1 MTDNNTKRFITQTI
15 QVEAEVKDPL
25 FCEQDPITLES
36 LVDGGKTLS
45 IEVIDRSGNN
55 PAVVPLFIATEQL
68 QRLVN
73 GLPPNLQSGFVRSEV
88 QYTQAQVA
96 AMEARKKAL
105 PPAPEEEP
113 TVLDV
118 DAVDE
123 GYTDPRPSKPQPKV
137 TKLPREEPK
146 GSALH
151 EARYEGYKAKRG
163 SVPSHEVI
171 RICQMVLDFPRY
183 RKQGMTLSSFL
194 EYFLPEHFKRSK
206 KMIQGIVM
214 CTSHSQI
221 TLGYKQHFKNVC
233 QEALKAGNAGSRTMP
248 DWFRN
253 LYMD

>member
-68 QRLVN
+68 QKLVN

-88 QYTQAQVA
+88 HYTQAQVA
-96 AMEARKKAL
+96 AMEAKKKAL
-105 PPAPEEEP
+105 PSAPEEEP

-123 GYTDPRPSKPQPKV
+123 G
-137 TKLPREEPK
+137 
-146 GSALH
+146 
-151 EARYEGYKAKRG
+151 
-163 SVPSHEVI
+163 
-171 RICQMVLDFPRY
+171 
-183 RKQGMTLSSFL
+183 
-194 EYFLPEHFKRSK
+194 
-206 KMIQGIVM
+206 
-214 CTSHSQI
+214 
-221 TLGYKQHFKNVC
+221 
-233 QEALKAGNAGSRTMP
+233 
-248 DWFRN
+248 
-253 LYMD
+253 

>member
-1 MTDNNTKRFITQTI
+1 MTDNTSKRFITQTI
-15 QVEAEVKDPL
+15 QVEVNIRDPL

-45 IEVIDRSGNN
+45 IEVVDRSGET
-55 PAVVPLFIATEQL
+55 PAVVPLLINTKQL
-68 QRLVN
+68 QKLVN
-73 GLPPNLQSGFVRSEV
+73 GLPPNLQSGFVRTEV
-88 QYTQAQVA
+88 HYNQAQVA
-96 AMEARKKAL
+96 AMEAKKKVL
-105 PPAPEEEP
+105 PPAPEKES

-123 GYTDPRPSKPQPKV
+123 GYTDPHPSKPQPKV
-137 TKLPREEPK
+137 IKLPREEPK

-163 SVPSHEVI
+163 KVPSHEVI

-194 EYFLPEHFKRSK
+194 EYHLPEHFKRSK
-206 KMIQGIVM
+206 KTIQGIVM
-214 CTSHSQI
+214 CTSHTQI
-221 TLGYKQHFKNVC
+221 TLGYKSHFKHLC
-233 QEALKAGNAGSRTMP
+233 REALKTGNAGSRTMP
-248 DWFRN
+248 DWFRS

>member
-1 MTDNNTKRFITQTI
+1 MTDNNATRFITQTI
-15 QVEAEVKDPL
+15 QVEAQVKDPL

-45 IEVIDRSGNN
+45 IEVIDRSGVN
-55 PAVVPLFIATEQL
+55 PAVVPLFINTEQL
-68 QRLVN
+68 QKLVKE
-73 GLPPNLQSGFVRSEV
+73 LPANLQSGFIRSEV

-96 AMEARKKAL
+96 AIEARKKAL
-105 PPAPEEEP
+105 PPAKDEEP

-118 DAVDE
+118 DAIDE

-151 EARYEGYKAKRG
+151 EARYTKYKAKRG
-163 SVPSHEVI
+163 QVPSHEVI
-171 RICQMVLDFPRY
+171 RICKMVLTFPRY
-183 RKQGMTLSSFL
+183 QKEGMTLSSFL
-194 EYFLPEHFKRSK
+194 EYHIPQHFKRK
-206 KMIQGIVM
+206 KRMIQGIVM
-214 CTSHSQI
+214 CISHTEI
-221 TLGYKQHFKNVC
+221 TLGYKSHFKELC